1 MPEEKRFYSVTEAAE
16 MLGLSSQSLYDSHK
30 RGLIR
35 FGKLLSRFVVPA
47 SELRRI
53 LAEAEGIEPEGAE

>member
-16 MLGLSSQSLYDSHK
+16 MLGLSSQSLYDAHK
-30 RGLIR
+30 RGAIR

-53 LAEAEGIEPEGAE
+53 LAEAEGTAEAAE